1 MVNETTELLD
11 TAIDREIAAEAFY
24 LAAQK
29 MTTDSGALTLL
40 KELGAREA
48 QHREWVKVLKTQG
61 GKLSGRRGRTPVD
74 LKISE
79 GLTDPGLTAGASLQ
93 DIITIALKREQYSIE
108 FYSRL
113 KRALNEDQA
122 EVLCEKLLLEERR
135 HKHKLEVFYDDF
147 FNQDN

>member
-40 KELGAREA
+40 KELAAREA
-48 QHREWVKVLKTQG
+48 RHREWVKGLKTQA
-61 GKLSGRRGRTPVD
+61 GKLSGRWAGTPVD

-113 KRALNEDQA
+113 KKVLNGEQA
-122 EVLCEKLLLEERR
+122 EQLCEKLLQEEQK

-147 FNQDN
+147 FNRDN

>member
-1 MVNETTELLD
+1 MVNEITELLD

-29 MTTDSGALTLL
+29 MTTDSGALALL
-40 KELGAREA
+40 KELAAREA
-48 QHREWVKVLKTQG
+48 QHREWVKGLKAQA
-61 GKLSGRRGRTPVD
+61 GKLKGRPARTTVD

-79 GLTDPGLTAGASLQ
+79 GLTDPELTVGASLQ

-108 FYSRL
+108 FYNRL
-113 KRALNEDQA
+113 KPALTGEEA
-122 EVLCEKLLLEERR
+122 GLLCEKLLQEEQG

-147 FNQDN
+147 FNQEN

>member
-1 MVNETTELLD
+1 MVNEITELLD

-29 MTTDSGALTLL
+29 MTADSGALALL
-40 KELGAREA
+40 KELAAREA
-48 QHREWVKVLKTQG
+48 QHREWVKDLKTQG
-61 GKLSGRRGRTPVD
+61 GNLPGRKARKLVD

-79 GLTDPGLTAGASLQ
+79 GLIDPELTEGASLQ
-93 DIITIALKREQYSIE
+93 DIITIAMKREQYSIE
-108 FYSRL
+108 FYSRF
-113 KRALNEDQA
+113 KRALGDKQA
-122 EVLCEKLLLEERR
+122 GLLCEKLIREEQN